1 MAVNVFFELLQI
13 SLGNKDALNSVP
25 SSDEWEDL
33 YEEAEKQAVT
43 GIMLAGL
50 ERLPDQQRPSQKFL
64 LQWIGVGE
72 MIRNQNRLLDKN
84 CQKMLSL
91 LKDYGIKGSILKGQ
105 GIALLYQPAKGE
117 FDKGLR
123 ELRQSGDIDV
133 YVDCGQK
140 KAFEFA
146 ITVVPKVTNWDY
158 KNLHLSLADD
168 VEVEIHYRVEI
179 LMNLIKNRKL
189 QKWFRE
195 NEALLFEEN
204 NEFTTPTTLFNVFY
218 ILLHIYRHFLYE
230 GVGFR
235 QIIDYYMVL
244 RAVNCTKLDVGYSKE
259 IVSKFGVERF
269 AKGLMWVMRE
279 CLGMPCEWML
289 WEPDEK
295 EGKYILKQVMQGGNF
310 GHYDERL
317 LHKRGK
323 LGAVADILRHNM
335 HLFLHY
341 PADVLWAPVWI
352 VWHKLWKVCVGNK
365 LTVKAY
371 DYRYRTA

>member
-1 MAVNVFFELLQI
+1 MAVNVFFELLQV
-13 SLGNKDALNSVP
+13 SLGNMDALSSVP
-25 SSDEWEDL
+25 SSDEWEAL

-50 ERLPDQQRPSQKFL
+50 ERLPDLQRPSQEFL

-72 MIRNQNRLLDKN
+72 MIRNQNRLLDKS
-84 CQKMLSL
+84 CRKMLSL
-91 LKDYGIKGSILKGQ
+91 LEESGIKGSILKGQ
-105 GIALLYQPAKGE
+105 GIALLYQPAKVGI
-117 FDKGLR
+117 DKALR

-146 ITVVPKVTNWDY
+146 VTVVPKVTNWDY

-179 LMNLIKNRKL
+179 LMNLIRNWKL

-195 NEALLFEEN
+195 NEALLFDEN

-230 GVGFR
+230 GIGFR

-244 RAVNCTKLDVGYSKE
+244 RAVNSNKLDIGYAKE
-259 IVSKFGVERF
+259 SISEFGIEQF
-269 AKGLMWVMRE
+269 AKGMMWVMRE
-279 CLGMPCEWML
+279 CLGMPREWML
-289 WEPDEK
+289 WEPNEK

-323 LGAVADILRHNM
+323 LGAVTDILRHNM
-335 HLFLHY
+335 HLFFHY

-352 VWHKLWKVCVGNK
+352 LWHKLWKMK
-365 LTVKAY
+365 TKACQL
-371 DYRYRTA
+371 

>member
-1 MAVNVFFELLQI
+1 MENTKFKVYIEEKTQDYGRIFIEPLERGYGDT
-13 SLGNKDALNSVP
+13 LGNAL
-25 SSDEWEDL
+25 
-33 YEEAEKQAVT
+33 
-43 GIMLAGL
+43 
-50 ERLPDQQRPSQKFL
+50 R
-64 LQWIGVGE
+64 
-72 MIRNQNRLLDKN
+72 RLL
-84 CQKMLSL
+84 LSSIRGAAVIAVRIDGIL
-91 LKDYGIKGSILKGQ
+91 HEFSTIKGI
-105 GIALLYQPAKGE
+105 
-117 FDKGLR
+117 R
-123 ELRQSGDIDV
+123 EDV
-133 YVDCGQK
+133 
-140 KAFEFA
+140 
-146 ITVVPKVTNWDY
+146 I
-158 KNLHLSLADD
+158 
-168 VEVEIHYRVEI
+168 EI

-244 RAVNCTKLDVGYSKE
+244 RAVNCTKLDVRYSKE